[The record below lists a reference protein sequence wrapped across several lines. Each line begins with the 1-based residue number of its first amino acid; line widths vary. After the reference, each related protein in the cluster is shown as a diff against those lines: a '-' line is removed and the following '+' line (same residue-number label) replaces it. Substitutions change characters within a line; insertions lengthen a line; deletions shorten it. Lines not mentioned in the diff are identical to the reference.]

1 MVSLMS
7 VLYVDDEPDLLDVGK
22 LFLEQSGFFSVT
34 TVQSAPDAI
43 RSLEQGIFDA
53 IISDYQMPGM
63 NGIQFL
69 IQVRSRFGSIPF
81 ILFTGRGREEVVIE
95 AINNG
100 ADFYLQKG
108 GYPAP
113 QFAELS
119 QKIKM
124 AVEKQKTGE
133 TLKKQTA
140 ILEERVKELNCLY
153 RLAEAINK
161 MGVSLEEML
170 QDCVDILPS
179 GYQYPECINVRVVY
193 QGKDYSTTGF
203 KKSIWN
209 QNALV
214 VINGECVGAVEVS
227 YTGEWANDRMN
238 EPFLAEESTLLN
250 GVVKLLENSIALK
263 IATEHIKQFCGTHE
277 DESGMG
283 VAGLPVS
290 GQTMA
295 YERNLRLAAEKDLRE
310 LLEQKEILLREIQHR
325 VKNNLRTVHS
335 LLDLQSK
342 YIRDEKVLKA
352 LHESQNRIR
361 AMALVHEILY
371 QSPEITNIDLDTYVR
386 TLGKNLFEFYGIK
399 EQRISLHTDIPDIV
413 LSVNSAIPV
422 GLITNELMSNA
433 LKHAFPG
440 KNKGEIFI
448 KVRKKNH
455 TLSMIFRDN
464 GVGIPKDLNWRD
476 TKSLGLRM
484 VFSLVEQMKGTIGLD
499 RSKGTEFSM
508 VLEERT

>member
-7 VLYVDDEPDLLDVGK
+7 VLYVDDEPGLLEVGK
-22 LFLEQSGFFSVT
+22 LFLERSGFFSVT
-34 TVQSAPDAI
+34 TVLNAPDAI
-43 RSLEQGIFDA
+43 RSLEQGRFDA

-63 NGIQFL
+63 NGIEFL
-69 IQVRSRFGSIPF
+69 IHVRSRFGSIPF

-108 GYPAP
+108 GDPYPM
-113 QFAELS
+113 FAELA
-119 QKIKM
+119 QKIKI
-124 AVEKQKTGE
+124 AVEKQKTGVS
-133 TLKKQTA
+133 LQKQTVV
-140 ILEERVKELNCLY
+140 LEERVKELNCLY
-153 RLAEAINK
+153 RFAEAINK
-161 MGVSLEEML
+161 PGVSLDEML
-170 QDCVDILPS
+170 QDCVDLLPS
-179 GYQYPECINVRVVY
+179 GYNHPECTNVRVVY
-193 QGKDYSTTGF
+193 REKEYTTTGF

-209 QNALV
+209 QKSLIV
-214 VINGECVGAVEVS
+214 LNGECVGTVEVS
-227 YTGEWANDRMN
+227 YTGEWADRTN
-238 EPFLAEESTLLN
+238 EPFLAEENSLLN
-250 GVVKLLENSIALK
+250 GVVQLLENSIALK
-263 IATEHIKQFCGTHE
+263 IASEHLKKICGTQE
-277 DESGMG
+277 RESGMG
-283 VAGLPVS
+283 LAGLSDPCQMLT
-290 GQTMA
+290 G
-295 YERNLRLAAEKDLRE
+295 ERTLRLAAEKE
-310 LLEQKEILLREIQHR
+310 LLELREQKEILLREIQHR
-325 VKNNLRTVHS
+325 VKNNLRTVNS

-399 EQRISLHTDIPDIV
+399 DPAISLHTDIPEIF
-413 LSVNSAIPV
+413 LGVNSAIPV

-455 TLSMIFRDN
+455 NLSMIFRDN
-464 GVGIPKDLNWRD
+464 GVGIPKDLNWRES
-476 TKSLGLRM
+476 KSLGLRM

-499 RSKGTEFSM
+499 RSRGTEFSM
-508 VLEERT
+508 VLEERK